1 MNAAPPGGRCGTH
14 ARKASCRDPIG
25 PDDMTITPNTDEH
38 ATRVADLETQ
48 YLIALMQRDARV
60 FAERAE
66 ARDAIVAREA
76 PTVTTNDHG
85 LPLMRQSPQLPIPFP
100 SWTYHACR

>member
-1 MNAAPPGGRCGTH
+1 MKAAPLGGRCGTH

-48 YLIALMQRDARV
+48 YLIALMRRDARV

-76 PTVTTNDHG
+76 PTRTN
-85 LPLMRQSPQLPIPFP
+85 PQTEKAPTP
-100 SWTYHACR
+100 SLSIFEDSFAVLR